1 MYLQESTL
9 YILFF
14 KCITLVMLQFSK
26 YQIKLK
32 SGSLEVFVI
41 LESRRFLQN
50 GLENQEI
57 SEKLF
62 V

>member
-14 KCITLVMLQFSK
+14 KCITLVVLQFSK

-32 SGSLEVFVI
+32 SG
-41 LESRRFLQN
+41 SRRFLQN